1 MLKSQIEENSK
12 IKLEL
17 TNKIEEVYAPKNT
30 IEEQHIRESLLENEI
45 EIMKKRQKAD
55 EKNSKI

>member
-1 MLKSQIEENSK
+1 LKSQIEENSK

-17 TNKIEEVYAPKNT
+17 TNKIEEVYALKNT